1 MIYESLTEYLQLIVA
16 IVGPLTVILGFF
28 YKYVI
33 EPREKRKAKEEEQAQ
48 RERMAQEKEYQD
60 KMLDIARQQI
70 EPIQSVLEEIKEIT
84 IDSEYDRKH
93 LNEVTKSNTKK
104 LGKHEER
111 LDDHAERIII
121 LEAKSG
127 AGEQEVFYKEKYGQ
141 YRKEDE

>member
-1 MIYESLTEYLQLIVA
+1 MIYESLVEYLSLVAGIVS
-16 IVGPLTVILGFF
+16 PLALILGFG

-33 EPREKRKAKEEEQAQ
+33 EPREKRKAKEAEKAQ
-48 RERMAQEKEYQD
+48 QERLAQEKNYQD
-60 KMLDIARQQI
+60 KMLEIARQQI

-84 IDSEYDRKH
+84 VDSEYDRKH
-93 LNEVTKSNTKK
+93 LNEIAKVNTKK

-127 AGEQEVFYKEKYGQ
+127 SGEQEVFYKEKYGN

>member
-1 MIYESLTEYLQLIVA
+1 MFYDSLTEYLQLIVA

-70 EPIQSVLEEIKEIT
+70 EPIHAVLEEIKEIT
-84 IDSEYDRKH
+84 VDSEYDRKH
-93 LNEVTKSNTKK
+93 LNEIAKTNTKK

-127 AGEQEVFYKEKYGQ
+127 AGEQEVFYKEKYGS